1 MWTRMRAAALI
12 VAALTLAS
20 CGSIHPGDAAVVDG
34 HSISMAKFDKT
45 ARVYCKLSLLAA
57 KEQAEQQAQA
67 QGVPVSSLPKPSV
80 PNSDVRRQ
88 TISDL
93 VTILVARD
101 LAKEEG
107 VAVDKKMYELLP
119 DQVKEVG
126 TAFPQ
131 GDDAEHVEFAIENSQ
146 EIAAIA
152 VALAE
157 KSTGVTA
164 TNENSNQLAEEGR
177 AAISAAFKDHDVKF
191 APRFGLSSSLKETGP
206 TGSLS
211 VPSTDGPAEDQLPAD
226 QRCA

>member
-1 MWTRMRAAALI
+1 MLNRARAAVLI

-20 CGSIHPGDAAVVDG
+20 CGSIHPGDAAVVDD
-34 HSISMAKFDKT
+34 HSISMTKFDKT
-45 ARVYCKLSLLAA
+45 ARIYCKLTLLSAQ
-57 KEQAEQQAQA
+57 EQGMA
-67 QGVPVSSLPKPSV
+67 SV
-80 PNSDVRRQ
+80 PNADVRRQ

-93 VTILVARD
+93 VTIYVARD
-101 LAKEEG
+101 LAKEKG
-107 VAVDKKMYELLP
+107 VSVDKKQYELSG

-126 TAFPQ
+126 TAFPK

-164 TNENSNQLAEEGR
+164 TNENSSQLAEAGH
-177 AAISAAFKDHDVKF
+177 AAIIAAFKDHDVKF
-191 APRFGLSSSLKETGP
+191 APRFGLSSSLKELGP

-211 VPSTDGPAEDQLPAD
+211 VPETDGPAEDQLPAD

>member
-1 MWTRMRAAALI
+1 MRAVALI
-12 VAALTLAS
+12 AATLTLAS

-34 HSISMAKFDKT
+34 HSVSMAKFDQT
-45 ARVYCKLSLLAA
+45 ARVYCQLTLLSA
-57 KEQAEQQAQA
+57 KEQ
-67 QGVPVSSLPKPSV
+67 GVMSV

-93 VTILVARD
+93 VTIHVARD

-107 VAVDKKMYELLP
+107 VTVDKRLYELTP
-119 DQVKEVG
+119 DQVNEVG
-126 TAFPQ
+126 AAFPK

-152 VALAE
+152 IALAE

-164 TNENSNQLAEEGR
+164 TDENSGQLVEEGR
-177 AAISAAFKDHDVKF
+177 AAIIAAFKDHDVEF
-191 APRFGLSSSLKETGP
+191 APRFGLNSSMTETGP

-211 VPSTDGPAEDQLPAD
+211 VPATDGPAEDQLPPD

>member
-1 MWTRMRAAALI
+1 MT
-12 VAALTLAS
+12 
-20 CGSIHPGDAAVVDG
+20 
-34 HSISMAKFDKT
+34 KFDKT
-45 ARVYCKLSLLAA
+45 ARIYCKLTLISA
-57 KEQAEQQAQA
+57 KEQ
-67 QGVPVSSLPKPSV
+67 GVTSV

-93 VTILVARD
+93 VTIYVARD

-107 VAVDKKMYELLP
+107 VTVDKKLYELSA

-126 TAFPQ
+126 TAFPK
-131 GDDAEHVEFAIENSQ
+131 GDDAEYVEFALENSQ

-164 TNENSNQLAEEGR
+164 TNENSNQLAQEGR
-177 AAISAAFKDHDVKF
+177 AAITAAFKDHDVTF
-191 APRFGLSSSLKETGP
+191 APRFGLSSSLKEIGP

-211 VPSTDGPAEDQLPAD
+211 VPEADGLAEGELPAD

>member
-1 MWTRMRAAALI
+1 MLNRARAAVLI

-34 HSISMAKFDKT
+34 HSISMSKFDKT
-45 ARVYCKLSLLAA
+45 ARIYCKLTLLSA
-57 KEQAEQQAQA
+57 KEQ
-67 QGVPVSSLPKPSV
+67 GVMSV

-93 VTILVARD
+93 VTIHVARD
-101 LAKEEG
+101 LAEEER
-107 VAVDKKMYELLP
+107 VTVDKQLYELSP
-119 DQVKEVG
+119 DQVKELA
-126 TAFPQ
+126 TAFPE

-157 KSTGVTA
+157 KSTGETA
-164 TNENSNQLAEEGR
+164 TDENSSQLAEVGR
-177 AAISAAFKDHDVKF
+177 TAIIGAFKDHDVQF
-191 APRFGLSSSLKETGP
+191 APRFGLSSSLKEIGP

-211 VPSTDGPAEDQLPAD
+211 VPQTEGPAEDELPAD

>member
-45 ARVYCKLSLLAA
+45 ARVYCQLTLLSA
-57 KEQAEQQAQA
+57 KEQ
-67 QGVPVSSLPKPSV
+67 GVMSV

-93 VTILVARD
+93 VTIFVARD

-107 VAVDKKMYELLP
+107 LTVDKKLYELTP

-126 TAFPQ
+126 AAFPK

-146 EIAAIA
+146 EISAIA

-164 TNENSNQLAEEGR
+164 TPENSGQLAEEGR
-177 AAISAAFKDHDVKF
+177 AAIIAAFKDHDVKF

-211 VPSTDGPAEDQLPAD
+211 VPKSDGPAEEQLPAD